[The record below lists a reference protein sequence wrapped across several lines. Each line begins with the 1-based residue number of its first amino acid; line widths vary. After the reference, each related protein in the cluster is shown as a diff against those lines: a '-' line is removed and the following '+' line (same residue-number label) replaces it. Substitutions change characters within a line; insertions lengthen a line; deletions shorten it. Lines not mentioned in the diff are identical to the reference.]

1 MAGPD
6 LPATVGAMSASI
18 VILQLAVLAV
28 ILESDLGRRKIGWF
42 RVLRPVVSIVIIV
55 PFFFTTLP
63 TAGNDLILQG
73 AGLLAG
79 TLLGLASVSP
89 LLVSVSYDPAW
100 RPRGFRAARTQ
111 LRPAAVSQAGVGYA
125 AIWIAVTAARL
136 GFAYGAQHLFPA
148 GLGRFLAGHVLSGT
162 ALANA
167 FIFLSLGMDLFRS
180 ILLWARGRRARLPAG
195 ETERAANPPRQRTA
209 LE

>member
-1 MAGPD
+1 M
-6 LPATVGAMSASI
+6 TASI
-18 VILQLAVLAV
+18 VILQLAVLGV

-63 TAGNDLILQG
+63 TAQGDLILQG

-89 LLVSVSYDPAW
+89 LLVSVGYDPAW
-100 RPRGFRAARTQ
+100 SPRGFRTGRTRS
-111 LRPAAVSQAGVGYA
+111 RPAAVSHAGLGYA
-125 AIWIAVTAARL
+125 AIWTGVTAARL

-148 GLGRFLAGHVLSGT
+148 ELGRFLAGHMLSGT

-180 ILLWARGRRARLPAG
+180 IVLWARGRRARLAAGVPAAV
-195 ETERAANPPRQRTA
+195 AALQTGSPR
-209 LE
+209 